1 MPDTIR
7 PPMNEPPMPYS
18 KQVIDDDDVAAV
30 AAALRGDFL
39 TTGPLIEEFE
49 SALASVT
56 GAREA
61 VVFAN
66 GTAALHAAA
75 FAAGVGPGD
84 VTATSAISF
93 AASANCAAFL
103 GATPRFADVDP
114 ATINIDPVS
123 LLTLGPV
130 KAVVPVDF
138 AGLPIDPAT
147 IAAASGEAVI
157 IEDAA
162 HGLGAR
168 YADGSPVGSCP
179 RGIAMTAFSFHPVK
193 SITTGEGGAV
203 TTNDADLADTMR
215 RFRHHGIERDRSK
228 FVSEDEGPWYHEMQ
242 DLGFNYRLTDFQ
254 CALGLTQLRKL
265 DAFVEARNDVA
276 ALYRERLASIEEITL
291 PAAATGHGRHAYHL
305 FAIQVPPNR
314 RRAVFDALR
323 GAGLGVQV
331 HYIPIYRHP
340 WYQRTF
346 GYRPGLCPKAEAYY
360 AGAISI
366 PVYPGMS
373 KDDVERVARSLETAL
388 RAG

>member
-1 MPDTIR
+1 
-7 PPMNEPPMPYS
+7 MPYS
-18 KQVIDDDDVAAV
+18 RQIIDDDDVAAV

-39 TTGPLIEEFE
+39 TTGPLIDEFE
-49 SALASVT
+49 AALAAVT

-75 FAAGVGPGD
+75 FVAGVGPGD

-114 ATINIDPVS
+114 ETINIDPAS
-123 LLTLGPV
+123 LLALGPV
-130 KAVVPVDF
+130 KATVPVDF

-147 IAAASGEAVI
+147 IAAASGEAVV

-168 YADGSPVGSCP
+168 YADGTPVGSCP
-179 RGIAMTAFSFHPVK
+179 RGITMTAFSFHPVK

-203 TTNDADLADTMR
+203 TTNDPELAATMR
-215 RFRHHGIERDRSK
+215 RFRHHGIERDRTK
-228 FVSEDEGPWYHEMQ
+228 FVNQDEGPWYHEMHE
-242 DLGFNYRLTDFQ
+242 LGFNYRITDFQ

-265 DAFVEARNDVA
+265 DGFVEARNEVA
-276 ALYRERLASIEEITL
+276 AWYRDRLPSIEEITL
-291 PAAATGHGRHAYHL
+291 PAAATGAGRHAYHL
-305 FAIQVPPNR
+305 FAIQVPVAQ
-314 RRAVFDALR
+314 RRAVFEALR
-323 GAGLGVQV
+323 ADGIGVQV
-331 HYIPIYRHP
+331 HYLPIYRHP
-340 WYQRTF
+340 WYAQTF
-346 GYRPGLCPKAEAYY
+346 GYRAGLCPAAEEYY
-360 AGAISI
+360 ASAISI
-366 PVYPGMS
+366 PIYPGMT
-373 KDDVERVARSLETAL
+373 KDDVERVARSLESAL

>member
-1 MPDTIR
+1 QEGRAVGAGREADR
-7 PPMNEPPMPYS
+7 AGRG
-18 KQVIDDDDVAAV
+18 DVA
-30 AAALRGDFL
+30 
-39 TTGPLIEEFE
+39 GPD
-49 SALASVT
+49 
-56 GAREA
+56 
-61 VVFAN
+61 
-66 GTAALHAAA
+66 
-75 FAAGVGPGD
+75 AGG

-114 ATINIDPVS
+114 DTINIDPVS
-123 LLTLGPV
+123 LLALGPV

-138 AGLPIDPAT
+138 AGLPIETAT
-147 IAAASGEAVI
+147 VVAAAGEAVV

-203 TTNDADLADTMR
+203 TTNDPALADTMR

-228 FVSEDEGPWYHEMQ
+228 FVYDDEGPWYHEMH
-242 DLGFNYRLTDFQ
+242 DLGFNYRITDFQ

-265 DAFVEARNDVA
+265 DAFVEARNEVA
-276 ALYRERLASIEEITL
+276 AMYRERLASIDEITL
-291 PAAATGHGRHAYHL
+291 PAAATGNGRHAYHL
-305 FAIQVPPNR
+305 FAIRVPANL
-314 RRAVFDALR
+314 RRAVFEALR
-323 GAGLGVQV
+323 ADGLGVQV
-331 HYIPIYRHP
+331 HYLPIYRHP
-340 WYQRTF
+340 WYRETF
-346 GYRPGLCPKAEAYY
+346 GYRPGLCPGAEAYY

-373 KDDVERVARSLETAL
+373 KDDVERVARSLEAAL